1 MRLFFINSGA
11 PGSGKTYFRTN
22 NFIQDVLVICPDEKI
37 GYTDEDPWTPQ
48 KAKDAWKQSDKELK
62 DALADE
68 SQELILFDATF
79 TSPKKRK
86 KYINLAKKANVWI
99 VGIFVNPGFKI
110 CEARNNEREK
120 SRKVP
125 FFILRNMSKA
135 LVSPTT
141 EEGFSAII
149 DVEKKIVYHDG
160 NNECIERLEKA
171 INLSQYNKQKER
183 VV

>member
-1 MRLFFINSGA
+1 MRLFFINSGI
-11 PGSGKTYFRTN
+11 PGAGKTHYRTH

-37 GYTDEDPWTPQ
+37 GYTDDDPWTPAA
-48 KAKDAWKQSDKELK
+48 AKKAWKDSDQELK

-86 KYINLAKKANVWI
+86 KYIGWAKKAGVQPI
-99 VGIFVNPGFKI
+99 SIYVNPAFKV

-120 SRKVP
+120 ARKVP
-125 FFILRNMSKA
+125 FFILANMSKA
-135 LVSPTT
+135 LQSPTVA
-141 EEGFSAII
+141 EGFSAVI
-149 DVEKKIVYHDG
+149 DTEKQIVYHNGDK
-160 NNECIERLEKA
+160 ECLERLNEA

-183 VV
+183 EE

>member
-1 MRLFFINSGA
+1 MRLFFINSGV
-11 PGSGKTYFRTN
+11 PGAGKTYYRTN

-48 KAKDAWKQSDKELK
+48 KARDAWKQSDQELK

-86 KYINLAKKANVWI
+86 KYIGWAKKAGVQPI
-99 VGIFVNPGFKI
+99 GIFVNPGFKI
-110 CEARNNEREK
+110 CEARNNERDK

-125 FFILRNMSKA
+125 FFILKNMSKA
-135 LVSPTT
+135 LQSPSIA
-141 EEGFSAII
+141 EGFVAVV
-149 DVEKKIVYHDG
+149 DTEKQIVYHNGDK
-160 NNECIERLEKA
+160 EYLERLEQA

-183 VV
+183 VE